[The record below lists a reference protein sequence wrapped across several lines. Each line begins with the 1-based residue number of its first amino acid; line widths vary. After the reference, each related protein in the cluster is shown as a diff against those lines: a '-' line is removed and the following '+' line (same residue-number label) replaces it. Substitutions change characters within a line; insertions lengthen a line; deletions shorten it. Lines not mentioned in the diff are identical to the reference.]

1 MKSFTEYLT
10 DPNYISAYDFDG
22 KGIIYIEDEND
33 KRFWTEVID
42 DLAKNRYTFKI
53 ATNKSLG
60 KGSDEIK
67 IRGKGALTKLY
78 DTLNKTVMVA
88 VDSDFDYICPENS
101 EYAKKLSENKFIIH
115 TFSYSTESVIF
126 CEKSI
131 KLISSKIKYDLEV
144 SFDIN
149 EEIKKI
155 SNIIFESFSMFAYLN
170 NRGSSLESSKQYHE
184 IFHFSTS
191 KEMFLDENYNLC
203 SHIINELTVKSN
215 KKKEKYL
222 KYIEDNGL
230 LEEYNSYLGHLSSL
244 GLQKDNAYRFIR
256 GHDLEEKIV
265 IPLLECLKHKILN
278 DEISYVDQQTHKN
291 DQIKEETKRKILNVF
306 NEKMDLPTIIYNDN
320 SFKEDYIFNKI
331 KEKFSIALKHDS
343 QLP

>member
-1 MKSFTEYLT
+1 MKSFTQYLT
-10 DPNYISAYDFDG
+10 DPKYISAYDFDG
-22 KGIIYIEDEND
+22 KGIIFIEDEND
-33 KRFWTEVID
+33 ERFWTEVIE

-53 ATNKSLG
+53 ATKKSLG
-60 KGSDEIK
+60 KGSDEVK

-101 EYAKKLSENKFIIH
+101 ECAKKLSENKFIIH

-131 KLISSKIKYDLEV
+131 NLISSKIRYNLKI

-149 EEIKKI
+149 DEIKKI

-170 NRGSSLESSKQYHE
+170 NKGLSIESSKQYHE
-184 IFHFSTS
+184 IFRFSTS
-191 KEMFLDENYNLC
+191 KEMFLDKNYNLC
-203 SHIINELTVKSN
+203 PCIINELTINSN
-215 KKKEKYL
+215 NKKEKYL

-230 LEEYNSYLGHLSSL
+230 LDEYTAYLEYLNNL
-244 GLQKDNAYRFIR
+244 GLQKDNVYRFIR

-278 DEISYVDQQTHKN
+278 DEISHIDQQTHSN
-291 DQIKEETKRKILNVF
+291 EQIKEETKRKVINIF
-306 NEKMDLPTIIYNDN
+306 EEKMNLATMIYNDL

-331 KEKFSIALKHDS
+331 KEKFSIALRHDS
-343 QLP
+343 QEP